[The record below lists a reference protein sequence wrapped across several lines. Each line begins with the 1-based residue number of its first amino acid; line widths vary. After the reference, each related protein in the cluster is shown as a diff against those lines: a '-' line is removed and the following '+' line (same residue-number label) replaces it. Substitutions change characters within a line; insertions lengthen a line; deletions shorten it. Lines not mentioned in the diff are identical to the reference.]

1 MSPDAERTAGPHT
14 DQGTNQMTGTQPGT
28 QPGTQRRLT
37 LQGVTDPVGAGR
49 DFARLTL
56 REWSWPPAREGV
68 SPLLAGDVALVV
80 SELLTNAALHGNGPV
95 ELVLR
100 LSGQE
105 VLRIEVADTDPGV
118 PEPRQP
124 HQPGVPGG
132 HGLHI
137 VEKICDS
144 WGVEPHEGGKTVWSE
159 IRPGGAL

>member
-1 MSPDAERTAGPHT
+1 MSSDADRTANAHT
-14 DQGTNQMTGTQPGT
+14 DQGTNQMTGTQ
-28 QPGTQRRLT
+28 RRLT
-37 LQGVTDPVGAGR
+37 LRGVTDPVGAGR

-56 REWSWPPAREGV
+56 KEWSWPPAGAGV
-68 SPLLAGDVALVV
+68 SPVLAGDVALVV

-100 LSGQE
+100 LSGQA

-144 WGVEPHEGGKTVWSE
+144 WGVVPYDGGKTVWSE
-159 IRPGGAL
+159 IRPGGGL